1 MDPTDR
7 PPEPAAPGTAAVNR
21 PAVFHRLVGAPS
33 HRIFATFDRPQRA
46 TQALEELESA
56 GRLVHDGDVWVFA
69 QDEGIRRLDAA
80 GTHHGVRGAVV
91 RLVQRCMSADARYLR
106 TLDAAL
112 RRGGVVVAVRVTG
125 DDAGA
130 VAAVLEAHG
139 AHSIARVAHWDY
151 VPVAA

>member
-1 MDPTDR
+1 MDPTER
-7 PPEPAAPGTAAVNR
+7 PPEPAAAVNR

-33 HRIFATFDRPQRA
+33 HRIFAAFDRPQQA

-56 GRLVHDGDVWVFA
+56 GRLAHDGDVWVFA
-69 QDEGIRRLDAA
+69 HDEGIRRLDAA

-91 RLVQRCMSADARYLR
+91 RTLQRFMSADARYLR
-106 TLDAAL
+106 ILDAAL

-130 VAAVLEAHG
+130 VAAALEAQG

>member
-1 MDPTDR
+1 MDSPERSPEPTDD
-7 PPEPAAPGTAAVNR
+7 VNR

-33 HRIFATFDRPQRA
+33 HRLFAAFDRAQQV

-56 GRLVHDGDVWVFA
+56 GRLAHGGDVWVFA

-80 GTHHGVRGAVV
+80 GTRHGVRGAVV
-91 RLVQRCMSADARYLR
+91 RTLQRFMSSDARYLR
-106 TLDAAL
+106 TLDTAL

-130 VAAVLEAHG
+130 IAAVLEAHG